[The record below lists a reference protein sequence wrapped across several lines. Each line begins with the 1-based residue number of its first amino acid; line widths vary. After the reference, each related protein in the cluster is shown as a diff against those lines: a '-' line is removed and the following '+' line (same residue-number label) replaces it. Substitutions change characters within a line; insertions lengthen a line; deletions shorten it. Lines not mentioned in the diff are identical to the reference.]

1 MSRLILTGW
10 GILLALALGCAAT
23 DYPFI
28 EDTRGGYTG
37 IVRTAH
43 PAYIVPSV
51 SFATVYPDGSDELFN
66 LVHQNQYGD
75 QMIYTH
81 NNFDPTASVYFL
93 EQTYCDWRFQ
103 DCEVTRAWNPRQ
115 NDDRFDYE
123 FFEDCSGARSVG
135 SLLAYTSRIGECGD
149 VWFGDKSQ
157 AFAALFAELDTTT
170 WRGST
175 AYHLPVNAGTVR
187 VTLTDG
193 AGISHAMPIF
203 GQIDVVITD
212 ALQAIV
218 PMKPT
223 ARHQLAWLRGWAL
236 EHGERATMTVEIGGL
251 RHETDVVFRTEGLA
265 YNEGRF

>member
-1 MSRLILTGW
+1 MSRR
-10 GILLALALGCAAT
+10 LALVLVATAAT
-23 DYPFI
+23 MASCVVIDYPI
-28 EDTRGGYTG
+28 VTDVRGGYEG

-43 PAYIVPSV
+43 KAYIVPTG
-51 SFATVYPDGSDELFN
+51 TVAFIYADGSDEIYSM
-66 LVHQNQYGD
+66 VSQNQYGD
-75 QMIYTH
+75 QMLYTF
-81 NNFDPTASVYFL
+81 NNFDPTGSVVYL
-93 EQTYCDWRFQ
+93 DRTYCDWKFD
-103 DCEVTRAWNPRQ
+103 DCEVVRAWNPVQ
-115 NDDRFDYE
+115 NDEPFDYE
-123 FFEDCSGARSVG
+123 FFSNCSGARSID
-135 SLLAYTSRIGECGD
+135 LLLSMGTRIGECGD